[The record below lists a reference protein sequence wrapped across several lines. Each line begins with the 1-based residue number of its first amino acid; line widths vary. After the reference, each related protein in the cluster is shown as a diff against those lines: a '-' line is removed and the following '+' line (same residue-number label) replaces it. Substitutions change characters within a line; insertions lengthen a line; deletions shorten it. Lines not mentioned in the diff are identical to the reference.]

1 MTPQTIAYVD
11 GAQMLYRAEF
21 GFPTRIRTRRGQ
33 DITGTFGFLALMR
46 QALHRSPVRPTHA
59 LVIFDADA
67 PSPRTQLDARYR
79 AERRAEPPDS
89 SSNPFRHLP
98 AILRA
103 LDHWGISHVIH
114 GAAEADDVI
123 ATLVDRDRVA
133 GRRSIVISRDK
144 DFHQLLRDTVHQ
156 WDSAQGLRRGWITED
171 TVVERYGIRP
181 ARWCDSMSRSSAI
194 VRTACPESTGWAR
207 SPHDDSWMRTVRST
221 TSARRSPP
229 PTMAMRCG
237 NAISIA
243 LIGRFPCPHQLR
255 LHFLTKGC
263 SRLQPSWRPCRSGT
277 RRTPEEWRSVVPEC
291 RSAGTSPATGARS
304 VP

>member
-11 GAQMLYRAEF
+11 GAQMLFRAEF

-98 AILRA
+98 AILRS

-144 DFHQLLRDTVHQ
+144 DFHQLLCDTVHQ

-181 ARWCDSMSRSSAI
+181 ARWCDYVALVGDRADGMPG
-194 VRTACPESTGWAR
+194 VHGVGPVT
-207 SPHDDSWMRTVRST
+207 
-221 TSARRSPP
+221 ARRLLDEDRSLDD
-229 PTMAMRCG
+229 
-237 NAISIA
+237 ISQA
-243 LIGRFPCPHQLR
+243 L
-255 LHFLTKGC
+255 
-263 SRLQPSWRPCRSGT
+263 
-277 RRTPEEWRSVVPEC
+277 
-291 RSAGTSPATGARS
+291 SPADHGDALRQRDLHRLDRQ
-304 VP
+304 VPLPASAPSPLPDEGLLQAAAVLEALSLWDAPYP

>member
-1 MTPQTIAYVD
+1 MTAQTIAYVD

-46 QALHRSPVRPTHA
+46 QALHRSPVAPTDA

-67 PSPRTQLDARYR
+67 RSPRTQLDARYR

-89 SSNPFRHLP
+89 PSNPFRHLP

-103 LDHWGISHVIH
+103 LNHWGITHVTH
-114 GAAEADDVI
+114 DASEADDVI

-144 DFHQLLRDTVHQ
+144 DFHQLLQGAVHQ
-156 WDSAQGLRRGWITED
+156 WDSAQGLRRGWITEN
-171 TVVERYGIRP
+171 TVVERYGIHP
-181 ARWCDSMSRSSAI
+181 SRWCDYVALVGDRADSMPG
-194 VRTACPESTGWAR
+194 VRGVGPVT
-207 SPHDDSWMRTVRST
+207 
-221 TSARRSPP
+221 ARRLLDEGRSLDDLSQELSPADFLDALRQRELHRLDRQVSLPASPP
-229 PTMAMRCG
+229 PHSLTEG
-237 NAISIA
+237 
-243 LIGRFPCPHQLR
+243 CPGLR
-255 LHFLTKGC
+255 LC
-263 SRLQPSWRPCRSGT
+263 WRPCRSGT
-277 RRTPEEWRSVVPEC
+277 PRTPEEPCSDDPEC
-291 RSAGTSPATGARS
+291 RSAGTSPATVARS

>member
-21 GFPTRIRTRRGQ
+21 GFPTRIRTRPGQ

-46 QALHRSPVRPTHA
+46 QALHRSPVKPTHA

-67 PSPRTQLDARYR
+67 PSPRTQLDVRYR

-103 LDHWGISHVIH
+103 LDHWGITHVTH
-114 GAAEADDVI
+114 NAAEADDVI
-123 ATLVDRDRVA
+123 ATLVDRDRVG
-133 GRRSIVISRDK
+133 GRRSIVISRDR

-171 TVVERYGIRP
+171 TVVERYGIHP
-181 ARWCDSMSRSSAI
+181 SRWCDYVALVGDRADGMPG
-194 VRTACPESTGWAR
+194 VRGVGPVT
-207 SPHDDSWMRTVRST
+207 
-221 TSARRSPP
+221 ARRLLDEDRSLDDISQELSPADFLDALRQRNLHRLDRQVPLPVSPP
-229 PTMAMRCG
+229 SPLPDGGLLRA
-237 NAISIA
+237 AAVLEA
-243 LIGRFPCPHQLR
+243 LSLWDAPYP
-255 LHFLTKGC
+255 
-263 SRLQPSWRPCRSGT
+263 
-277 RRTPEEWRSVVPEC
+277 
-291 RSAGTSPATGARS
+291 
-304 VP
+304 

>member
-46 QALHRSPVRPTHA
+46 QALHRSPVAPTDA

-67 PSPRTQLDARYR
+67 RSPRTQLDARYR

-89 SSNPFRHLP
+89 PSNPFRHLP

-103 LDHWGISHVIH
+103 LNHWGITHVTH
-114 GAAEADDVI
+114 DASEADDVI

-144 DFHQLLRDTVHQ
+144 DFHQLLQGAVHQ
-156 WDSAQGLRRGWITED
+156 WDSAQGLRRGWITEN
-171 TVVERYGIRP
+171 TVVERYGIHP
-181 ARWCDSMSRSSAI
+181 SRWCDYVALVGDRADSMPG
-194 VRTACPESTGWAR
+194 VRGVGPVT
-207 SPHDDSWMRTVRST
+207 
-221 TSARRSPP
+221 ARRLLDEGRSLDD
-229 PTMAMRCG
+229 
-237 NAISIA
+237 ISQE
-243 LIGRFPCPHQLR
+243 L
-255 LHFLTKGC
+255 
-263 SRLQPSWRPCRSGT
+263 
-277 RRTPEEWRSVVPEC
+277 
-291 RSAGTSPATGARS
+291 SPADHLDALRQRGLHRLDRQ
-304 VP
+304 VPLPATAPSPLPVDGLLRAAAVLEALSLWDAPYP